1 MTEEVKSGEWK
12 HASWVSFLGMIAWI
26 IGIISGVINII
37 WGFVGII
44 PLAIL
49 PLGLGLPF
57 MGLFIWLIISG
68 IIAILV
74 SFFIILPKFS
84 TKCSKKDWD
93 LLLNWR
99 MDIGGLKFP
108 WMLFWGIV
116 LEIFGYGWG
125 GFAVIIPALVLIFFG
140 PRKYEWK

>member
-1 MTEEVKSGEWK
+1 MSEEWK

-26 IGIISGVINII
+26 IGIISGVINLI

-44 PLAIL
+44 PLAAIPIFGAAL
-49 PLGLGLPF
+49 
-57 MGLFIWLIISG
+57 MGPFIWLIISG

-84 TKCSKKDWD
+84 LKCSKKDWEY
-93 LLLNWR
+93 LLNWR
-99 MDIGGLKFP
+99 MSLGTTKFP
-108 WMLFWGIV
+108 WMLFWGII
-116 LEIFGYGWG
+116 LEIFSYGWG
-125 GFAVIIPALVLIFFG
+125 GFAVFIPALVLIFAG